1 MATIDDILKKTNP
14 VASRSG
20 SELVDGRTSELG
32 RPPLAYDP
40 AVAAKQR
47 EAAGQ
52 QAVQPS
58 AQPSAQPTL
67 VERAYRGGSAYP
79 PGSASAATSGEN
91 TPAMGGTNA
100 APGGAAKSILPMERK
115 TPDEILSER
124 IKAGNLT
131 YSDMFDILHP
141 QPSKEEL
148 ERLQRQDKA
157 RRIIGAIGDGISAIA
172 NMYYVGK
179 GAPSAQLVSLSDR
192 YRKIYDDAV
201 AKYKADADAWRKG
214 KWEAY
219 VQDILQGN
227 KDREYDLDRTKAE
240 DANRRAADKLE
251 YNRNKDAEQARYRA
265 ERDKVDDAYRD
276 AVLQER
282 KANHA
287 ATLAQRKAEAEAKA
301 GDKKG
306 AGNITLYNT
315 GTGETIPVNED
326 TYLYSLPQLV
336 SVIEKDTGRTLDLG
350 LKTGIG
356 VAPQDKMK
364 AFVNQYWTQSETAK
378 RMIQDMSSKTGASG
392 SEKKSNPPTAGYGLP
407 FGMGTEPVYGT
418 DFGFKN

>member
-1 MATIDDILKKTNP
+1 MATIDDILKKTTP

-47 EAAGQ
+47 EAAATAAGQ

-67 VERAYRGGSAYP
+67 VERAYRTGGQN
-79 PGSASAATSGEN
+79 AS
-91 TPAMGGTNA
+91 P
-100 APGGAAKSILPMERK
+100 
-115 TPDEILSER
+115 
-124 IKAGNLT
+124 AGNAGTDSKGVGQEPGNERSMT
-131 YSDMFDILHP
+131 YSQMYDALNP
-141 QPSKEEL
+141 QPSGEEL
-148 ERLQRQDKA
+148 ARMQKQDKA

-192 YRKIYDDAV
+192 YRKMYDDAV

-265 ERDKVDDAYRD
+265 ERDKADDAYRD

-350 LKTGIG
+350 LRTGIG

-378 RMIQDMSSKTGASG
+378 RMIQDMSGKTGGGGGLIPAKDLLYG
-392 SEKKSNPPTAGYGLP
+392 SESQVMEGDDWGY
-407 FGMGTEPVYGT
+407 
-418 DFGFKN
+418 N

>member
-20 SELVDGRTSELG
+20 RELVDGRTSELG

-91 TPAMGGTNA
+91 TPAMGSTNA

-141 QPSKEEL
+141 QPSGEEL
-148 ERLQRQDKA
+148 ARMQKQDKA
-157 RRIIGAIGDGISAIA
+157 RRIIGAIGDGLSAIA

-179 GAPSAQLVSLSDR
+179 GAPSANLVSLSDR
-192 YRKIYDDAV
+192 YRKIYDDAL
-201 AKYKADADAWRKG
+201 AKYKAEVDAWRKG

-219 VQDILQGN
+219 VKDVLQGN

-240 DANRRAADKLE
+240 DANRRAEDKLE

-265 ERDKVDDAYRD
+265 ERDKADDAYREE
-276 AVLQER
+276 VLRQRRESD
-282 KANHA
+282 A
-287 ATLAQRKAEAEAKA
+287 ATLAQRKAEADAKA
-301 GDKKG
+301 QDKKNT
-306 AGNITLYNT
+306 GNITLYNT

-378 RMIQDMSSKTGASG
+378 RMIQDMSSKTTRGDQSQLP
-392 SEKKSNPPTAGYGLP
+392 SPKKSALA
-407 FGMGTEPVYGT
+407 FGQEEPQLDID
-418 DFGFKN
+418 DFLY

>member
-14 VASRSG
+14 VASRLG

-40 AVAAKQR
+40 AVAAKQK
-47 EAAGQ
+47 Q

-58 AQPSAQPTL
+58 DQPSSQPTL
-67 VERAYRGGSAYP
+67 EERAYRTGGQNASPAGNAP
-79 PGSASAATSGEN
+79 AGSQVGATGIVEQ
-91 TPAMGGTNA
+91 
-100 APGGAAKSILPMERK
+100 KKK

-192 YRKIYDDAV
+192 YRKMYDDAV
-201 AKYKADADAWRKG
+201 TKYKADADAWRKG

-265 ERDKVDDAYRD
+265 ERDKADDAYRD

-287 ATLAQRKAEAEAKA
+287 ATMAQRKAEAEAKA

-350 LKTGIG
+350 LRTGIG

-378 RMIQDMSSKTGASG
+378 RMIQDMSDKTGRGDQSQLPYPD
-392 SEKKSNPPTAGYGLP
+392 EKLILSDLDNSYGKE
-407 FGMGTEPVYGT
+407 TNYSY
-418 DFGFKN
+418 

>member
-14 VASRSG
+14 VASRHW

-40 AVAAKQR
+40 AVASKQKQ
-47 EAAGQ
+47 EAATAAGQ

-67 VERAYRGGSAYP
+67 VERAYRTGGQNVLPTGNAGTASKGVGQD
-79 PGSASAATSGEN
+79 PGN
-91 TPAMGGTNA
+91 
-100 APGGAAKSILPMERK
+100 ER
-115 TPDEILSER
+115 SM
-124 IKAGNLT
+124 T
-131 YSDMFDILHP
+131 YSQMYDALNP
-141 QPSKEEL
+141 QPSGEEL
-148 ERLQRQDKA
+148 ARMQKQDKA
-157 RRIIGAIGDGISAIA
+157 RRIIGAIGDGLSAIA

-179 GAPSAQLVSLSDR
+179 GAPSANLVSLSDR
-192 YRKIYDDAV
+192 YRKIYDDAL
-201 AKYKADADAWRKG
+201 AKYKAEVDAWRKG

-219 VQDILQGN
+219 VKDVLQGN

-240 DANRRAADKLE
+240 DANRRVEDKLE

-265 ERDKVDDAYRD
+265 ERDKADDAYREE
-276 AVLQER
+276 VLRQRRESD
-282 KANHA
+282 A
-287 ATLAQRKAEAEAKA
+287 ATLAQRKAEADAKA
-301 GDKKG
+301 QDKKNT
-306 AGNITLYNT
+306 GNITLYNT

-378 RMIQDMSSKTGASG
+378 RMIQDMSSKMGASG

-407 FGMGTEPVYGT
+407 FGMGTGPVYGT

>member
-14 VASRSG
+14 VASRY
-20 SELVDGRTSELG
+20 GRVIPAEQMLQQTETY
-32 RPPLAYDP
+32 PLAYDP
-40 AVAAKQR
+40 AVAAKQQQ
-47 EAAGQ
+47 EAATAAGKQ
-52 QAVQPS
+52 EVQPS

-67 VERAYRGGSAYP
+67 VERAYRTGGQN
-79 PGSASAATSGEN
+79 AS
-91 TPAMGGTNA
+91 P
-100 APGGAAKSILPMERK
+100 
-115 TPDEILSER
+115 
-124 IKAGNLT
+124 AGNAGSDSKGVGREPGNERAMT
-131 YSDMFDILHP
+131 YSQMYDALNP
-141 QPSKEEL
+141 QPSGEEL
-148 ERLQRQDKA
+148 ARMQKQDKA
-157 RRIIGAIGDGISAIA
+157 RRIIGAIGDGLSAIA

-179 GAPSAQLVSLSDR
+179 GAPSANLVSLSDR
-192 YRKIYDDAV
+192 YRKIYDDAL
-201 AKYKADADAWRKG
+201 AKYKAEVDAWRKG

-219 VQDILQGN
+219 VKDVLQGN

-240 DANRRAADKLE
+240 DANRRAEDKLE

-265 ERDKVDDAYRD
+265 ERDKADDAYREE
-276 AVLQER
+276 VLRQRRESD
-282 KANHA
+282 A
-287 ATLAQRKAEAEAKA
+287 ATLAQRKAEADAKA
-301 GDKKG
+301 QDKKK

>member
-67 VERAYRGGSAYP
+67 VERAYRTGGQN
-79 PGSASAATSGEN
+79 AS
-91 TPAMGGTNA
+91 P
-100 APGGAAKSILPMERK
+100 
-115 TPDEILSER
+115 
-124 IKAGNLT
+124 AGNAGSDSKGVGREPGNERAMT
-131 YSDMFDILHP
+131 YSQMYDALNP

-192 YRKIYDDAV
+192 YRKMYDDAV
-201 AKYKADADAWRKG
+201 TKYKADADAWRKG

-350 LKTGIG
+350 LRTGIG

-378 RMIQDMSSKTGASG
+378 RMIQDMSSKTTRGDQSQLPYPD
-392 SEKKSNPPTAGYGLP
+392 EKLILSDLDNSYGKE
-407 FGMGTEPVYGT
+407 TNYSY
-418 DFGFKN
+418 